1 MSNELKEIINKLKDA
16 KTYVKT
22 DELLDYVIAI
32 QLEQVIRLDALP
44 ELQVDATANL
54 IDLLR
59 LRMGV

>member
-22 DELLDYVIAI
+22 DELLDHVIAI
-32 QLEQVIRLDALP
+32 QLEQVISLDALP